1 MCIQIYY
8 SFFNNKKII
17 KMIIVYKTTFYFQF
31 IHNDILLVPI
41 IVKKKFISVDR
52 DINLN
57 ISKLHY
63 KTSIHE
69 FLERL

>member
-1 MCIQIYY
+1 
-8 SFFNNKKII
+8 
-17 KMIIVYKTTFYFQF
+17 MIIVYKTTFYFQF
-31 IHNDILLVPI
+31 IHDIKLVPI
-41 IVKKKFISVDR
+41 IVKKKFISVER